1 MIALKFTQKGGDNK
15 YYGCVFPENNLK
27 KLKLD
32 WNEVIHR
39 DRGRT
44 NGPLDQKTKK
54 PTVESF
60 LNFFR
65 SIIGRGSGFR
75 FERPAE
81 FSRNKA

>member
-1 MIALKFTQKGGDNK
+1 MKSFIVT
-15 YYGCVFPENNLK
+15 E
-27 KLKLD
+27 
-32 WNEVIHR
+32 

-65 SIIGRGSGFR
+65 SIIGRRGSGFR
-75 FERPAE
+75 FERLAE
-81 FSRNKA
+81 FSRNKASAVIIPAEFSRYKT